1 MSPEGLTADVV
12 NRVATECGFEITQSL
27 ILPKRPASYAAI
39 PERLHKDIA
48 QRLVREFPLGL
59 YKHQAL
65 ALDALLGGKDVALST
80 STASGKSLV
89 FITAAL
95 DILLKDHK
103 AKVLALYPAK
113 ALIRDQIEK
122 WEGAARPLSIG
133 VGHIDGTVPRD
144 HREEILNSNRVVL
157 MTPDVAHAWFMSNL
171 RERHV
176 ASFRKALRL
185 LILDEAH
192 VYDGVFGTNMAY
204 FLRRLD
210 AVTGNHR
217 MLCSTATLGRP
228 SDFVYQ
234 LTGRETVA
242 IAQAQDGSAA
252 PNRHVMLAKDPGY
265 DRLVD
270 LLKRLAAVDGSRF
283 LAFSD
288 SRKMVEQIV
297 AATMRVEA
305 PAGGDEQNDSNLSS
319 EPEEAGTSSG
329 ITGTHRI
336 LPFRAGYEAEDA
348 KEIQFALWRGKL
360 GGVVSTSAM
369 ELGIDIGEID
379 LVVLLGMPPSLK
391 AFWQRLGRAGRKRDG
406 SCLVIDT
413 VGALAGTDDG
423 LSKYVKKELDPSWLY
438 LENQYL
444 QYANVLCAA
453 LECSELGLTGQEGPF
468 TTLPPAFKKLLDNEL
483 NPTEIVPADL
493 YPLKQRAQA
502 GPHREFPL
510 RSGVEKDFKV
520 RDAQGLNLGSVSF
533 SQMLREA
540 YPGSIYYY
548 MARPHRVIRMDLRDG
563 AISVR
568 RERYWTTRPHGN
580 TMVFPRFNGGVLA
593 LYGAH
598 DGFLVESELQVSE
611 RVSGFQE
618 IRGRTKMEPHKY
630 GPSSPWYRR
639 ELTRFFETTGVCWHF
654 PGRVAVSQEVGE
666 RILEAFCVDFGVQ
679 ERDLGLGLFHAKQT
693 PFGSVETCQGMCIY
707 DAVDGS
713 LRLTHRLV
721 EKFVDVLRSAV
732 TYARTEGMLEVVGEL
747 EALLENNRDLRPMP
761 FAAGTG
767 VKQAGQADHWTE
779 IIAAGEKGI
788 YTCEDGSREVTVIG
802 YRFTPKGLMYELVPE
817 KDQESGRWMV
827 AAHAIHA
834 MHGFT
839 RTIWVDLITG
849 EERDTAPGVTRS
861 ASA

>member
-1 MSPEGLTADVV
+1 MSLGLTVDTVRRIV
-12 NRVATECGFEITQSL
+12 NECGFEVVQSHL
-27 ILPKRPASYAAI
+27 LPQRPPLYLTV
-39 PERLHKDIA
+39 PERLHEQVS
-48 QRLVREFPLGL
+48 QRLREEYPFGL

-65 ALDALLGGKDVALST
+65 ALEAILNGKDVALST

-89 FITAAL
+89 FISAAL
-95 DILLKDHK
+95 HILLNDQA

-122 WEGAARPLSIG
+122 WESATRPFSLG
-133 VGHIDGTVPRD
+133 VGYIDGTVSRD
-144 HREEILNSNRVVL
+144 RREEILNSNRVVL

-171 RERHV
+171 RERHIIN
-176 ASFRKALRL
+176 FRKAIRL
-185 LILDEAH
+185 LVLDEAH

-210 AVTGNHR
+210 AVTGPHR
-217 MLCSTATLGRP
+217 VLCSTATLGRP

-234 LTGRETVA
+234 LTGRHTVA
-242 IAQAQDGSAA
+242 IGSEQDGSAA
-252 PNRHVMLAKDPGY
+252 PNRHILLAKDPGY

-270 LLKRLAAVDGSRF
+270 LLKRLASVEGARF

-297 AATMRVEA
+297 AATMRIEAA
-305 PAGGDEQNDSNLSS
+305 PAGNEANDSDGSS
-319 EPEEAGTSSG
+319 EPPEDFGSTSAGKDG
-329 ITGTHRI
+329 HRI
-336 LPFRAGYEAEDA
+336 LPFRAGYEADDA

-391 AFWQRLGRAGRKRDG
+391 AFWQRLGRAGRRRDG
-406 SCLVIDT
+406 SCIVIDT
-413 VGALAGTDDG
+413 VGALTGTQDG
-423 LSKYVKKELDPSWLY
+423 LSTYLKKELDPSWLY

-453 LECSELGLTGQEGPF
+453 VECAELGLTGHELPF
-468 TTLPPAFKKLLDNEL
+468 DTLPPTFKKLLENEL
-483 NPTEIVPADL
+483 NPTEIVAADL

-510 RSGVEKDFKV
+510 RSGIEKDFKV
-520 RDAQGLNLGSVSF
+520 RDAQGLNLGNVTF

-540 YPGSIYYY
+540 YPGAIYYY
-548 MARPHRVIRMDLRDG
+548 MARPHRVIRMDIRDG
-563 AISVR
+563 LLAVR
-568 RERYWTTRPHGN
+568 RERHWTTKPHGN
-580 TMVFPRFNGGVLA
+580 TMVFPKFNGGVLS
-593 LYGAH
+593 LYGSPE
-598 DGFLVESELQVSE
+598 GFLVEAELQVSE

-618 IRGRTKMEPHKY
+618 IRGRTKMEVHKY

-639 ELTRFFETTGVCWHF
+639 ELTRFFETTGVCWYF
-654 PGRVAVSQEVGE
+654 PQSPAVSQDAGE

-693 PFGSVETCQGMCIY
+693 PFGTTATCQGLCIY
-707 DAVDGS
+707 DGVDGS
-713 LRLTHRLV
+713 LRLTHRLA
-721 EKFVDVLRSAV
+721 EKFCDIVRSAAN
-732 TYARTEGMLEVVGEL
+732 YAEAERMLEVAGEL
-747 EALLENNRDLRPMP
+747 DLLEKACSELPSVGIGGIAPGRQTDEDE
-761 FAAGTG
+761 
-767 VKQAGQADHWTE
+767 QWTE
-779 IIAAGEKGI
+779 IIAPGEKGV

-817 KDQESGRWMV
+817 KDQETGKWMI
-827 AAHAIHA
+827 AAHAIQA
-834 MHGFT
+834 LHGFT
-839 RTIWVDLITG
+839 KTIWVDLVTG
-849 EERDTAPGVTRS
+849 EERDMAPEKAKSVGK
-861 ASA
+861 